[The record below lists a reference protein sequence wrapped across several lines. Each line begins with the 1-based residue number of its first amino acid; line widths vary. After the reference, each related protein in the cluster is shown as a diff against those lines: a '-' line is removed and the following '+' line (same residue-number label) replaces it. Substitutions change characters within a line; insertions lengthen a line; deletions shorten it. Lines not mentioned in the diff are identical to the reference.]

1 MRTGPLACKEHL
13 KLLTQRPKIAPR
25 MSEEVTDLEE
35 REGEKLLMGGIL
47 MSGGVDGPS
56 WKEEGRASEEVFE
69 VLVDGEG
76 ERGVRRNGMA
86 V

>member
-1 MRTGPLACKEHL
+1 MRTGPLACLEHL
-13 KLLTQRPKIAPR
+13 KLLEQRPKILPR
-25 MSEEVTDLEE
+25 TSEEIADVEA
-35 REGEKLLMGGIL
+35 REGEKLLMDGIL

-56 WKEEGRASEEVFE
+56 EKEEGRGSEEVFE

>member
-1 MRTGPLACKEHL
+1 MRTGPLACPEHL
-13 KLLTQRPKIAPR
+13 KLLELRPKIVPR
-25 MSEEVTDLEE
+25 MSEEITDIEE
-35 REGEKLLMGGIL
+35 REGEKLLMDGIL

-56 WKEEGRASEEVFE
+56 EKEEGRASEEVFE
-69 VLVDGEG
+69 GLVDGEG